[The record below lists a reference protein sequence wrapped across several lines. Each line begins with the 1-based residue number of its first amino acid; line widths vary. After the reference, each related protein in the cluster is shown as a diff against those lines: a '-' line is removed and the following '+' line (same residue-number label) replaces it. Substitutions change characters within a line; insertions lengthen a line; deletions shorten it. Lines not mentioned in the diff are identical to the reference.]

1 MSNYLQNLA
10 ARSLNLMPV
19 IQPKLASRFEP
30 QPDGQGTLFT
40 AVQTLESAK
49 TAREGTSHAEVSSSW
64 ADWLDTSNPQPTA
77 AENELVDTS
86 ESSLSQTKGLELP
99 GVNLPSSL
107 SMRNRKR
114 GRSSSYAEKPVVPG
128 LNVVQAATCMEDG
141 QSSLLLSDTSA
152 SENQQQTSLEKPQP
166 AHTRHLSAL
175 EDERNSQSGL
185 QPRKGSDANPERI
198 SSPSAALPER
208 GAVIAQVA
216 ARRHQITVPALA
228 VVQPAIRI
236 DDRQS
241 ASLPAG
247 VSPDAS
253 TQQTLLDKLE
263 SAGTTRQTRIPEG
276 QRGSQKGLQPEK
288 ASDAA
293 IEAISLPRRTEAAEQ
308 RAVVAQVAVRRHQE
322 VVAPAL
328 SGPSRTSKAEP
339 TIQIT
344 IGRIEVRATP
354 AAQQASRST
363 PKVAAMSLDEYL
375 GQRNGGRR

>member
-1 MSNYLQNLA
+1 
-10 ARSLNLMPV
+10 
-19 IQPKLASRFEP
+19 
-30 QPDGQGTLFT
+30 
-40 AVQTLESAK
+40 
-49 TAREGTSHAEVSSSW
+49 
-64 ADWLDTSNPQPTA
+64 
-77 AENELVDTS
+77 
-86 ESSLSQTKGLELP
+86 
-99 GVNLPSSL
+99 
-107 SMRNRKR
+107 
-114 GRSSSYAEKPVVPG
+114 
-128 LNVVQAATCMEDG
+128 MEDG

-152 SENQQQTSLEKPQP
+152 SENQQQTSPEKPQS

-185 QPRKGSDANPERI
+185 HPRKGFDANPERI

-276 QRGSQKGLQPEK
+276 QRGSQKGLQPKK
-288 ASDAA
+288 ASDAV

-308 RAVVAQVAVRRHQE
+308 SAIVAQVAVRRHQE

-339 TIQIT
+339 TIQVT

-354 AAQQASRST
+354 AAQQNSRST